1 MSDSDWRFSDLSGA
15 GGCRSGWRCSLRRLG
30 SLALGCLVLAMA
42 PSAPLRAASLQPLDV
57 EGFRA
62 RYGQEALF
70 RLRLG
75 VDAAIA
81 PSPGA
86 AGGGG
91 DGRPPGPCEA
101 RTWAESAEQRQYT
114 QAVEQQR
121 YFDAGQA
128 LGRWQRRQGSCP

>member
-1 MSDSDWRFSDLSGA
+1 ML
-15 GGCRSGWRCSLRRLG
+15 LR
-30 SLALGCLVLAMA
+30 LALL
-42 PSAPLRAASLQPLDV
+42 PAAA
-57 EGFRA
+57 G
-62 RYGQEALF
+62 
-70 RLRLG
+70 
-75 VDAAIA
+75 A
-81 PSPGA
+81 PSPGT